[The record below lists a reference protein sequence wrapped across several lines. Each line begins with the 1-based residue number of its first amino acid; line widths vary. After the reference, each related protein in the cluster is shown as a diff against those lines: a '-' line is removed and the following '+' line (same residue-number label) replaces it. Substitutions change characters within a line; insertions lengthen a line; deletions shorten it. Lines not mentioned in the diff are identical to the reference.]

1 MKAGASGAC
10 TVQVCKQGAKKRDLD
25 ISCKAGRLG
34 HGVALF
40 FVEPPSIATQ
50 NPTIVDQNMVITVDP
65 GLAREDD
72 FFKPRRMFW
81 EFKTDAE
88 FSPRLPEYKLWTLG

>member
-1 MKAGASGAC
+1 VKAGVPGAC
-10 TVQVCKQGAKKRDLD
+10 TVEVRKQGTKKRGFD
-25 ISCKAGRLG
+25 ISFKAGRLG

-40 FVEPPSIATQ
+40 FVEPPSIATR
-50 NPTIVDQNMVITVDP
+50 NPIIVDQNMVITVHP

-81 EFKTDAE
+81 
-88 FSPRLPEYKLWTLG
+88 